1 MPKYLLQVSY
11 TADGAKGL
19 VKDGGSKRRA
29 AAGTLVQ
36 SLGGK
41 LESLYYAFG
50 DTDVVAIADMPDNVA
65 AAAASL
71 ALAGSGAVTSKITVL
86 LTPEEIDQA
95 VKKSG
100 SYTPPGR

>member
-1 MPKYLLQVSY
+1 MPKYLLEVSY
-11 TADGAKGL
+11 TAEGAKGL
-19 VKDGGSKRRA
+19 MKDGGSKRRTA
-29 AAGTLVQ
+29 ARALVE

-41 LESLYYAFG
+41 LESIYYAFG
-50 DTDVVAIADMPDNVA
+50 KTDAIAIIDMPDNA
-65 AAAASL
+65 ATAACSL